1 MEIFCH
7 KCGTKNV
14 DRDTC
19 SNCNTQ
25 LLSEP
30 KVEKVQVRTQEIVQ
44 LECPWCKTVNKVTN
58 ETNCVNCGGPLPAVP
73 HNNDGLDKGL
83 PPGSTPRE
91 IPKVYIKKLKYRNTV
106 FMIGFFFTAFF
117 FWTILFPIIGIF
129 MMRAGLR
136 TANKKLM
143 ALQNGIKSEGVLVD
157 IYKDHSETVNGRNP
171 WLLEYEFTT
180 KSGELITAKKTG
192 AWGKNNRY
200 RKPNDHLWIV
210 YMPDNPEI
218 SAIWPPVD

>member
-7 KCGTKNV
+7 KCGTKNT

-25 LLSEP
+25 LQTGF
-30 KVEKVQVRTQEIVQ
+30 KQEKVHVRTQKIVQ
-44 LECPWCKTVNKVTN
+44 LECPWCATVNKVTN

-73 HNNDGLDKGL
+73 HNNDGLDKGQA
-83 PPGSTPRE
+83 PGSTPRE
-91 IPKVYIKKLKYRNTV
+91 IPKVYIKKLKYRNTM

-129 MMRAGLR
+129 LMRAGLR
-136 TANKKLM
+136 NANRKLM
-143 ALQNGIKSEGVLVD
+143 ALQFGVKSEGVLVD

-180 KSGELITAKKTG
+180 DNGKFISAKKTG

-200 RKPNDHLWIV
+200 RKPNDHLWVV
-210 YMPDNPEI
+210 YMPDSPEI